1 MKSFWSEPFLWIH
14 LAGLAVVPLCLQLV
28 WIAVAVGDPLP
39 WATLEIVV
47 LALVGIIP
55 VLWMQLT
62 RPFDIFSILV
72 VAVKPQEMTES
83 QRKILSLF
91 QRKQQKLIAWL
102 GAIIMLA
109 FLVIIYQFAPV
120 ATGVTPIA
128 TNWRLLGL
136 LFAAIAFASANL
148 FLQVPLSVAS
158 VLWTKEEQFNNT
170 NAIKIE
176 QIVASFTIPSLPVKR
191 SYHVT
196 TPITDS
202 EYRVQ
207 CGLPRQS

>member
-39 WATLEIVV
+39 WATLEIIV
-47 LALVGIIP
+47 LAVVGIIP

-91 QRKQQKLIAWL
+91 KRKQQKLIACL

-120 ATGVTPIA
+120 AAGVTSIA
-128 TNWRLLGL
+128 ANWRVLGL
-136 LFAAIAFASANL
+136 LVAAIAFASANL
-148 FLQVPLSVAS
+148 FLQVPLSVAG
-158 VLWTKEEQFNNT
+158 VLWTKEEQFNN
-170 NAIKIE
+170 ISSIEIE
-176 QIVASFTIPSLPVKR
+176 QIVLSFTVPGLRVKRIFIFPSLGSAKSR
-191 SYHVT
+191 E
-196 TPITDS
+196 I
-202 EYRVQ
+202 
-207 CGLPRQS
+207 

>member
-1 MKSFWSEPFLWIH
+1 MRSFWSEPFLWIH

-39 WATLEIVV
+39 WAALEIVV
-47 LALVGIIP
+47 LAVVGIAP

-62 RPFDIFSILV
+62 RPFDIFSILI
-72 VAVKPQEMTES
+72 VAIKPQEMTED

-102 GAIIMLA
+102 GATVMLA

-120 ATGVTPIA
+120 AAGVTSIA
-128 TNWRLLGL
+128 ASWRLLGL
-136 LFAAIAFASANL
+136 LVAAIAFASANL

-170 NAIKIE
+170 DAMEIE
-176 QIVASFTIPSLPVKR
+176 QIVPSFTIPGLRVKKILPSL
-191 SYHVT
+191 
-196 TPITDS
+196 IN
-202 EYRVQ
+202 
-207 CGLPRQS
+207 